1 MKLHRQESHPDNLT
15 VLPRPLTLL
24 ENPLSRH
31 AHGSS
36 PLLTQP
42 PHPTRGARPALPR
55 PAPPLPPPPPLPLA
69 SLRAGADLLPRVS
82 TLLLEPEGAALSRSA
97 RCLRCGHPVP
107 HRSVASSRCLQ
118 TARAWGPAIRTLP
131 ATHRIPKLPWTSAG
145 LTCLCPSPSG
155 VLSPTSEL
163 HPSAFSL
170 RRPRRPGGR
179 PVCLG
184 QVRNHKGPRCLPLLM
199 HPRVRPL
206 HGARTQ
212 YQGGLRTEQNLR
224 SQEPRAGREGG
235 KTQRGQAR
243 LGGLQLDA
251 GGWRTVGRSSGLRIW
266 IC

>member
-1 MKLHRQESHPDNLT
+1 M
-15 VLPRPLTLL
+15 
-24 ENPLSRH
+24 
-31 AHGSS
+31 
-36 PLLTQP
+36 
-42 PHPTRGARPALPR
+42 PTGARLSLPSLPTLPEAL
-55 PAPPLPPPPPLPLA
+55 APPCLAPPPPSPPSLPPP
-69 SLRAGADLLPRVS
+69 SLCAGADLLPRVS
-82 TLLLEPEGAALSRSA
+82 TLLLEPEGSALSRSA

-170 RRPRRPGGR
+170 RRHRRPGGR

-206 HGARTQ
+206 HGACTQ
-212 YQGGLRTEQNLR
+212 CQGGLQTEQNLR

-235 KTQRGQAR
+235 KTQRGR
-243 LGGLQLDA
+243 LG
-251 GGWRTVGRSSGLRIW
+251 
-266 IC
+266 